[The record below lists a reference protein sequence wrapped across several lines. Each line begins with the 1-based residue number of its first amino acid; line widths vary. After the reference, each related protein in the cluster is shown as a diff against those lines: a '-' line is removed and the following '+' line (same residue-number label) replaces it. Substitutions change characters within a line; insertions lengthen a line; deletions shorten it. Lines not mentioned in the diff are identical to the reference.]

1 MRWPSPLVGVVLFV
15 SLPGLAQTAGPF
27 VRVIDGDTYVLLLE
41 GFPTPVRLA
50 NADTPETGGRARC
63 PEERALGERATAW
76 VRLLVQ
82 TRQVAVFPTWKLD
95 KYRRALAY
103 VTIDGEDL
111 GELLVRNGLARR
123 YHGERRRGWC
133 G

>member
-1 MRWPSPLVGVVLFV
+1 LGASLRSCAGHPSW
-15 SLPGLAQTAGPF
+15 
-27 VRVIDGDTYVLLLE
+27 E

-50 NADTPETGGRARC
+50 NADTPETMGRARC

-76 VRLLVQ
+76 VQHQVQ
-82 TRQVAVFPTWKLD
+82 MREVAVFPTWKLD

-111 GELLVRNGLARR
+111 GELLVDQPWRAPGSLT
-123 YHGERRRGWC
+123 RRRSS
-133 G
+133 

>member
-1 MRWPSPLVGVVLFV
+1 MTFRTGRRAWRAEPDAVAGCKITHDLELKGVV
-15 SLPGLAQTAGPF
+15 
-27 VRVIDGDTYVLLLE
+27 RHLE
-41 GFPTPVRLA
+41 AFPRLSGWACPVGPVRLA

-76 VRLLVQ
+76 VRLKVQ
-82 TRQVAVFPTWKLD
+82 TREVAVFPIWKLD

-111 GELLVRNGLARR
+111 PS
-123 YHGERRRGWC
+123 C
-133 G
+133 